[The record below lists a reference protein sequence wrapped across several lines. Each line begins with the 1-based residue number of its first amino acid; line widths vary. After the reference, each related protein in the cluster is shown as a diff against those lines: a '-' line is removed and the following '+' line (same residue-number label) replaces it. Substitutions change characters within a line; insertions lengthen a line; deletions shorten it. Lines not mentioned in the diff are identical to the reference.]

1 LESNSFTMQTALDP
15 VEKLVAIGL
24 GAVFLL
30 LGGLFTVLPDW
41 GALLFGID
49 PPQGEGLS
57 YVRAIGFR
65 DLALGLYVAGLAVW
79 SDRRALCIVL
89 ALTTIIPVMDFA
101 LLLVLK
107 GPGAIHNLALHGTSA
122 AIFAGMASWV
132 ALRQGDPRDS
142 GQDRQ

>member
-1 LESNSFTMQTALDP
+1 MQTALDP

-30 LGGLFTVLPDW
+30 LGGLFIVLPDW
-41 GALLFGID
+41 GALLFGIE

-79 SDRRALCIVL
+79 SNRRALCIVL
-89 ALTTIIPVMDFA
+89 ALTTMIPVTDFA
-101 LLLVLK
+101 LVLALKGLAAIPNLVL
-107 GPGAIHNLALHGTSA
+107 HGISD
-122 AIFAGMASWV
+122 AIFSGTASWIG
-132 ALRQGDPRDS
+132 LRQGGPHDLA
-142 GQDRQ
+142 QDRQR